1 MVHELNI
8 LETTNGT
15 VQHHRIY

>member
-8 LETTNGT
+8 YFRRS
-15 VQHHRIY
+15 H